1 MGKQAPFAF
10 HVKLF
15 TVGKQLTAY
24 FSVFSLCFSPTGIIS
39 WLPIL
44 WGWHSY
50 PFSSWLP
57 STSSSTPP
65 SGYFSSEFLSISDQ
79 QEVRH
84 HHCPFQGVRGKEPE
98 DDASSETGSPDCFT
112 SHHSRHCLWRLQYC
126 QGDHHQIRM
135 KNPYTFL
142 SFFLEHLSVWL
153 LLLI

>member
-1 MGKQAPFAF
+1 MF
-10 HVKLF
+10 LSDRDYILI
-15 TVGKQLTAY
+15 LTY
-24 FSVFSLCFSPTGIIS
+24 IVVCFSLTGIIS

-44 WGWHSY
+44 WGWHSC

-126 QGDHHQIRM
+126 QGDPIIKLGWKILTHSC
-135 KNPYTFL
+135 L
-142 SFFLEHLSVWL
+142 FFLEHLSVWL